1 MSSNGC
7 TYCVYIVQENLQK
20 NPPTSFLQHAH
31 TKSDRQTDRQTYM
44 YPKHFICGDN
54 IRKENKPNMFTYIAL
69 FYHFYFRNGLW
80 PFFIKIIHI
89 LPLHNYIFILFDSLF
104 GRDKQC
110 SLVSICT
117 GLRY

>member
-69 FYHFYFRNGLW
+69 FSLFYFRKGLW
-80 PFFIKIIHI
+80 PFF
-89 LPLHNYIFILFDSLF
+89 Y
-104 GRDKQC
+104 
-110 SLVSICT
+110 
-117 GLRY
+117 